1 MPLGKRETFLAT
13 FFSFIPFDCTTLFV
27 GYIWCCLF
35 WGEKIELK
43 VWPFLH
49 EEKLIKGCIDK
60 DFALWYARYSLF
72 RHSLFKKY

>member
-49 EEKLIKGCIDK
+49 EEKLIKGMH
-60 DFALWYARYSLF
+60 R
-72 RHSLFKKY
+72 